1 MKRHEKHLLLWLCL
15 LGLNAC
21 ATPHPECEKADAF
34 GHCQQWKGVEPSCAK
49 PDFLGF
55 CPPSQ

>member
-21 ATPHPECEKADAF
+21 ATPYPECEKADAF

-55 CPPSQ
+55 CPPSR